1 MQQTPL
7 HHVPNM
13 DLLNVM
19 PKASRVVEAG
29 ASSGALAQAYK
40 QQHPE
45 CHYFGIEIDPEFASI
60 AGQHCDQVLLAD
72 LDALSTLP
80 PAQILRADCWV
91 FGDCLEH
98 LNDPW
103 RVLRWVHQLQPKHGV
118 ICACIPNAQH
128 WSVQTRLNS
137 GEFFYEPAG
146 LLDRTHLRWFTK
158 KTILELFEQN
168 GYQIEAL
175 LPRMIRRQAPAKIL
189 QAIRSLAEASGGNPD
204 QAEVDAQAFQ
214 YIVRAKRK
222 DSHTR

>member
-45 CHYFGIEIDPEFASI
+45 CHYVGIEIDPEFASI
-60 AGQHCDQVLLAD
+60 AGQYCDQVLLAD

-80 PAQILRADCWV
+80 PAQTLSADCWV

-103 RVLRWVHQLQPKHGV
+103 RVLRWVHQLQPKDGV

-128 WSVQTRLNS
+128 WSVQARLNS
-137 GEFFYEPAG
+137 GDFFYEPAG
-146 LLDRTHLRWFTK
+146 LLDHTHLRWFTK
-158 KTILELFEQN
+158 KTILELFEHN

-175 LPRMIRRQAPAKIL
+175 LPRMIRRQAPATIL
-189 QAIRSLAEASGGNPD
+189 QAIRTLAEASGGNPD
-204 QAEVDAQAFQ
+204 QAEADSLAFQ

-222 DSHTR
+222 ASAAQ

>member
-45 CHYFGIEIDPEFASI
+45 CCYIGIEIDPEFASI
-60 AGQHCDQVLLAD
+60 AGQHCDQILLAD
-72 LDALSTLP
+72 LDALSSLP
-80 PAQILRADCWV
+80 PAQTLRADCWV

-98 LNDPW
+98 LSNPW
-103 RVLRWVHQLQPKHGV
+103 RVLRWVHQLQPEDGV
-118 ICACIPNAQH
+118 ICACTPNAQH

-137 GEFFYEPAG
+137 GEFFYENAG
-146 LLDRTHLRWFTK
+146 LLDRTHLRWFTRT
-158 KTILELFEQN
+158 TILELFEHN
-168 GYQIEAL
+168 GYQIDVL
-175 LPRMIRRQAPAKIL
+175 LPRMIRRQASATVL
-189 QAIRSLAEASGGNPD
+189 QAIRSLAEASGGSPD
-204 QAEVDAQAFQ
+204 QAEADSLAFQ
-214 YIVRAKRK
+214 YIVRAKGK
-222 DSHTR
+222 ASAAQ